1 MLFAVTGLP
10 WSVVAPLAGASAA
23 RVAWVQESDEGRES
37 HRASMGRPSL
47 RRRPLARECRPRR
60 RWELVEVKQ
69 LLGRV
74 SRNLGWNY
82 SVEPFLLGM
91 R

>member
-1 MLFAVTGLP
+1 MKFNTQNLARKTKL
-10 WSVVAPLAGASAA
+10 WIWTLTILVVSWGC
-23 RVAWVQESDEGRES
+23 V
-37 HRASMGRPSL
+37 